1 MLIAK
6 VIVDLSL
13 DRSFDYLVPDELAG
27 RIRPGSRV
35 LVPFGHSRKSG
46 CVLAL
51 APQPAD
57 PRMPLKQI
65 AGLCANSTQIPEKL
79 LELGRWMADY
89 YCCTREQA
97 IRALLPGA
105 VRRARK
111 HVRQQKLYA
120 AADADG
126 CDAFIKENAG
136 KKRAAK
142 RLAVL
147 QELLLHPDRSLEQL
161 RLTAAATPGVLQTL
175 LKAGLIAV
183 SGHAEVEIELRRKA
197 RESKIV
203 PDMPRTPTPEQQKAL
218 EGIFELL
225 GHPGGSPHAGVL
237 FGITGSGKTEVY
249 LQAIARTLELGRSA
263 IVLVPEISLTPQTV
277 RRFRARFG
285 DALSVMHSRLSDG
298 ERLIEWNRVRSG
310 EVQIV
315 VGARSALFAPFENLG
330 LIVVDEEHENSYK
343 QSEAPRYSA
352 RDVAVMRGKLEH
364 AAVVLGSATPSL
376 ESYHHALH
384 GKYALWTLKNRAE
397 HSLLPEV
404 HVVDLHLAKG
414 LDPDDKRKNPL
425 FTAELIN
432 AVRERLRLGEQTI
445 LFLNRRGFAREL
457 SCPEADCTWVAE
469 CPDCSKP
476 YIYHRERAMLSC
488 GLCGRL
494 EPVPPRCPVC
504 GAEVFRMKGTGTE
517 KIEDIARRLFPGAR
531 IARMDSDSMRAAGAH
546 EVALERF
553 RRGETDILI
562 GTQMIAKGLDFPN
575 VTLVGVINADA
586 GLNIPD
592 VRAAERT
599 FQLLTQVAGRAGRGS
614 KAGEVVVQTFSPYH
628 DVIRFAVAQDFPSF
642 YEYDIAVREILHY
655 PPFGHLIALYARGED
670 EAQTA
675 EAIHRTVD
683 RVRQFCHEAVT
694 VVEPAPAPLA
704 RIKGKYRY
712 VATFRGEK
720 LTALR
725 RALRQLVLHNREFP
739 EVDLYVDVDALSLA

>member
-13 DRSFDYLVPDELAG
+13 DRSFDYLVPDELAAEV
-27 RIRPGSRV
+27 RPGSRV
-35 LVPFGHSRKSG
+35 LVPFGHTRKSG

-51 APQPAD
+51 APRPED
-57 PRMPLKQI
+57 PRIALKAI
-65 AGLCANSTQIPEKL
+65 AGLCANSTQIPEPL

-111 HVRQQKLYA
+111 HLRQHKLYA
-120 AADADG
+120 VADPDG
-126 CDAFIKENAG
+126 CDNFIKANAG
-136 KKRAAK
+136 KKTAA
-142 RLAVL
+142 RRIVIL
-147 QELLLHPDRSLEQL
+147 QELLRAPGRSLEQL
-161 RLTAAATPGVLQTL
+161 QAETDATPSILQTL
-175 LKAGLIAV
+175 LKAGLVAV
-183 SGHAEVEIELRRKA
+183 SGHAEVEVELRRKA
-197 RESKIV
+197 REAKVV
-203 PDMPRTPTPEQQKAL
+203 PDTPREPTPEQRKAL
-218 EGIFELL
+218 DGIFALL
-225 GHPGGSPHAGVL
+225 DHPGKSPHTGLL

-285 DALSVMHSRLSDG
+285 DALSVMHSRLSGG
-298 ERLIEWNRVRSG
+298 ERLAEWNRVRDG
-310 EVQIV
+310 EVRIV
-315 VGARSALFAPFENLG
+315 VGARSALFAPLANLG
-330 LIVVDEEHENSYK
+330 LIVVDEEHESSYK

-352 RDVAVMRGKLEH
+352 RDVAVMRGKLEQ

-376 ESYHHALH
+376 ESYYHALH
-384 GKYALWTLKNRAE
+384 GKYALWTLTSRAE

-425 FTAELIN
+425 FTPELIA
-432 AVRERLRLGEQTI
+432 AVRERLRLGEQII

-469 CPDCSKP
+469 CPDCSRP
-476 YIYHRERAMLSC
+476 YLYHRERAMLSC

-494 EPVPPRCPVC
+494 APVPPRCPLC

-531 IARMDSDSMRAAGAH
+531 IARMDSDSMRKAGAH
-546 EVALERF
+546 EITLERF

-575 VTLVGVINADA
+575 VTLVGIINADA

-614 KAGEVVVQTFSPYH
+614 KAGEVIVQTFSPYH
-628 DVIRFAVAQDFPSF
+628 DVIRFAVAQDFPAF
-642 YEYDIAVREILHY
+642 YEYDIAVREILKY
-655 PPFGHLIALYARGED
+655 PPFGHLIALYGRGED
-670 EAQTA
+670 EMRTA
-675 EAIHRTVD
+675 EAIAHIVE
-683 RVRQFCHEAVT
+683 RVRSLCGETVT

-704 RIKGKYRY
+704 RVKGKYRY

-725 RALRQLVLHNREFP
+725 RCLRQLVLGRPEFP
-739 EVDLYVDVDALSLA
+739 GVELYLDVDALSLA